1 MWADCMSDDVSRIL
15 RVLIKDTTSYLQE
28 VYLLPTAQF
37 TQCLIDILY
46 SDDTVVDINCNYLR
60 LAQHLPILSGK

>member
-1 MWADCMSDDVSRIL
+1 MWADCMNDDVSRIL

-28 VYLLPTAQF
+28 VYLLLTAQF
-37 TQCLIDILY
+37 TQCPIDILY

-60 LAQHLPILSGK
+60 LAQHLRIFVW